1 MFTSSPTG
9 AAVGVP
15 LSETEATICQVEDV
29 WRECG
34 ASGVAFS
41 AVATAYARARGADR
55 MSSFGDFIALS
66 DTCDLLTAKLIARE
80 VAYLFVLCL
89 GLVLQIANRTRPSC
103 SLTFPPVT
111 RENTFRFSFEF
122 TLLYIFYFIG
132 ILCFIFSLN
141 L

>member
-1 MFTSSPTG
+1 M
-9 AAVGVP
+9 GVP

-80 VAYLFVLCL
+80 VAHIRAVPLAHSTDRKRNPS
-89 GLVLQIANRTRPSC
+89 LVELNLLLQS
-103 SLTFPPVT
+103 
-111 RENTFRFSFEF
+111 REKTNCDI
-122 TLLYIFYFIG
+122 LHFYFIL
-132 ILCFIFSLN
+132 ILCFSLN